1 MIYKKSKEICNT
13 TGQHIPNIFKS
24 IKSLCDKNGIKPT
37 SIEYEIKDSKLHS
50 LMVNDMLFTRG
61 KSNHWERV

>member
-1 MIYKKSKEICNT
+1 MIYKTAKSIANT

-24 IKSLCDKNGIKPT
+24 ISTLCKRHGIKPT
-37 SIEYEIKDSKLHS
+37 SIEYELKDNKLHS
-50 LMVNDMLFTRG
+50 LMINDLMFIRG